1 MKLFVK
7 NIRAMLLKE
16 GEPVVETV
24 SIVIN
29 NDIIEKIV
37 EHSIENSVE
46 NAIEESTFDKI
57 IDGTNK
63 FIMPGLINAHTH
75 SYMAFM
81 RNCADDLEFLDWLFG
96 KVDPMEQKMTDEDA
110 YWGAKLA
117 MLEMIKSGTTCFN
130 DMQMNIHQTTNA
142 AIESGMRAVIA
153 RGLVGSGEDEG
164 GKMRLMQAMEEK
176 EAAKEQERIAFFL
189 GPHAPYTCDKDYL
202 KIVANKAKQES
213 MGIHIHLS
221 ESETEVKN
229 CMETYQATPIEHAN
243 NCGLFEGRAIVAH
256 AVYATTQDIRIL
268 KEKNVSVVTNPAS
281 NMKLGNGFAPIPE
294 MLEEGVNVC
303 LGTDGAASNNAL
315 NLFHEMN
322 LLALI
327 HKGNARKAKCVDA
340 TTCLLMATINGAKA
354 LGLDQQIGSIKEG
367 KKADL
372 IILDLKQ
379 PSMQPRNNILSSLV
393 YSANGSEVETVIIDG
408 QLIMENRKVLTLNEE
423 EIYEKV
429 NAIIKRMEKDA

>member
-37 EHSIENSVE
+37 EHSIENAVE
-46 NAIEESTFDKI
+46 NAIEESTFNKI

-229 CMETYQATPIEHAN
+229 CKETYQATPIEHAN

-294 MLEEGVNVC
+294 MLEAGVNVC

-379 PSMQPRNNILSSLV
+379 PSMQPMNNILSSLV